1 LQLDNILN
9 AQAPESLK
17 EGIKADDE
25 MMFIIIHQTYE
36 LWFKQIIHELERL
49 IQLIEAQKISHA
61 YKTVDRIV
69 QIQKVLV
76 QQIDVLNT
84 LSPDE
89 FATFRDN
96 LNPASGFQS
105 HQFRLVEY
113 LCGIK
118 DEQYLV
124 YHRHNPHA
132 YRKLETYLNKK
143 SLYDVFLKFLYDKGF
158 NIPQKMLKKNVS
170 ESHQYS
176 EEVKNCFIRIYQEK
190 EEYMALYYLCERLI
204 DMDDHFQL
212 WRFRH
217 IKMVERTIGQK
228 TGTGGSLGAKYLKST
243 LEKRFF
249 PELWEMRT
257 EIGTY

>member
-1 LQLDNILN
+1 MKKDLADKLTYDKYLKIEELLDLQQQLSNPK
-9 AQAPESLK
+9 QH
-17 EGIKADDE
+17 DE
-25 MMFIIIHQTYE
+25 LLFITIHQVYE

-158 NIPQKMLKKNVS
+158 NIPQKMLKKNAS
-170 ESHQYS
+170 IMNLFTS
-176 EEVKNCFIRIYQEK
+176 
-190 EEYMALYYLCERLI
+190 
-204 DMDDHFQL
+204 
-212 WRFRH
+212 
-217 IKMVERTIGQK
+217 G
-228 TGTGGSLGAKYLKST
+228 
-243 LEKRFF
+243 
-249 PELWEMRT
+249 
-257 EIGTY
+257 